1 MRWLTLALI
10 LFLLAGCSGG
20 DEVVSSDV
28 DWELSGVW
36 ELDSGIECTSAF
48 LNDARLYMA
57 EVSLA
62 DDFGTFIV
70 EQQGDTGR
78 IYQAQSDFERTTTL
92 SGDDFSYSY
101 EGNILDSP
109 GDFDVFGTVLSD
121 DLVEI
126 REEILITTTHAT
138 LICHYFM
145 RKV

>member
-1 MRWLTLALI
+1 MRWLNLALI
-10 LFLLAGCSGG
+10 LFLVAGCSGG

-28 DWELSGVW
+28 DWQLSGVW
-36 ELDSGIECTSAF
+36 ELDSDIGCTSAF
-48 LNDARLYMA
+48 LDDTRLDTA
-57 EVSLA
+57 ELSLA

-70 EQQGDTGR
+70 EQQGNTGR

-101 EGNILDSP
+101 EGTILDSP

-126 REEILITTTHAT
+126 REEILISTTQAT

-145 RKV
+145 RKI

>member
-10 LFLLAGCSGG
+10 LFLLAGCG
-20 DEVVSSDV
+20 DGDDVVSSDER
-28 DWELSGVW
+28 WELSGSW
-36 ELDSGIECTSAF
+36 ELDGDIGCTSAF
-48 LNDARLYMA
+48 LNDTRLDAA

-70 EQQGDTGR
+70 EQQGNTGR

-101 EGNILDSP
+101 EGTLLDSP

-126 REEILITTTHAT
+126 REEILIATTQAT

-145 RKV
+145 RKK

>member
-1 MRWLTLALI
+1 MRWLALALI
-10 LFLLAGCSGG
+10 LFVVAGCGG
-20 DEVVSSDV
+20 DDVVSSDV
-28 DWELSGVW
+28 DWELSGIW
-36 ELDSGIECTSAF
+36 ELDSDIGCTSAF
-48 LNDARLYMA
+48 LNDTRLDMA

-70 EQQGDTGR
+70 EQQGNSGR

-101 EGNILDSP
+101 EGTLLDSP

-126 REEILITTTHAT
+126 REEFLVSTTQAT

>member
-48 LNDARLYMA
+48 LNDARLDMA

-101 EGNILDSP
+101 EGNILDSQ
-109 GDFDVFGTVLSD
+109 
-121 DLVEI
+121 
-126 REEILITTTHAT
+126 AT
-138 LICHYFM
+138 STFSVPYCLMTWSRYGKRF
-145 RKV
+145 

>member
-1 MRWLTLALI
+1 MRWLTVLLI
-10 LFLLAGCSGG
+10 LFLLAGCGG
-20 DEVVSSDV
+20 DDEVVSSDV

-36 ELDSGIECTSAF
+36 ELDSDIECTSAL
-48 LNDARLYMA
+48 LNDTRLDTA

-70 EQQGDTGR
+70 EQQGNTGR

-92 SGDDFSYSY
+92 SGDEFSYSY
-101 EGNILDSP
+101 EGTMLGSP

-126 REEILITTTHAT
+126 REEILLMTTRAT